1 MRTEAVRAQL
11 AAHGLGDRYRE
22 FTVSSATVALAAE
35 ALHCEA
41 GRIAKTLSILTS
53 TGPVLV
59 VAMGLARLDNRK
71 FKDLFHEKARF
82 IPVEDVERLT
92 GHPQGGVCPFALPE
106 GVRVFLDESLKRY
119 DVVYPAAGAPNN
131 AVQLTPEELAAVT
144 GGQWSTFASS
154 RKSWPDGSIPQ
165 TGPDRRIRPPLPPNE
180 KGRPSFADGRPFR
193 LHRGAATARP
203 SGPVMR
209 RELPGPSNLRLP
221 AEAARPRRW

>member
-131 AVQLTPEELAAVT
+131 AVQLTPDELAAVT
-144 GGQWSTFASS
+144 GGQWVDLC
-154 RKSWPDGSIPQ
+154 K
-165 TGPDRRIRPPLPPNE
+165 LPE
-180 KGRPSFADGRPFR
+180 DGRPFR
-193 LHRGAATARP
+193 LRYREPPRP
-203 SGPVMR
+203 GPHGQAGR